1 MTKGMIFDVWR
12 EWLSTFRAMALDD
25 KRVVNLETLEIYDD
39 IDFESEVEEIIIEDI
54 FDYGY

>member
-12 EWLSTFRAMALDD
+12 EGMSTFRAMALDNE
-25 KRVVNLETLEIYDD
+25 RVVNLETLEIYDD
-39 IDFESEVEEIIIEDI
+39 IDFENEVEEIIIEDI